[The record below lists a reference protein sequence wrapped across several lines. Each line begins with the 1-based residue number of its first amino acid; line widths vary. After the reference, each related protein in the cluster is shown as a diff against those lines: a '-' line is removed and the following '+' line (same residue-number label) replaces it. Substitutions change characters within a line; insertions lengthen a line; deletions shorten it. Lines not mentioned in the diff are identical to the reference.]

1 MPSIVI
7 PPNKTYTNRLQFQ
20 DIFANATGAVKA
32 APGHVYSLSCYNDN
46 AAARYILL
54 FNNTAKPNDTDVP
67 LFGFLVPSKSQIIV
81 GTDFFGDVGGNFTT
95 GIAYGFSDKPNYLG
109 TASAEHILFI
119 QYL

>member
-1 MPSIVI
+1 MPTPVI

-54 FNNTAKPNDTDVP
+54 FNNTAAPVDNDVP
-67 LFGFLVPSKSQIIV
+67 LFGFLVPGKSQIIV

-95 GIAYGFSDKPNYLG
+95 GIAYGFSERPNYLD
-109 TASAEHILFI
+109 TAPAEHILFI